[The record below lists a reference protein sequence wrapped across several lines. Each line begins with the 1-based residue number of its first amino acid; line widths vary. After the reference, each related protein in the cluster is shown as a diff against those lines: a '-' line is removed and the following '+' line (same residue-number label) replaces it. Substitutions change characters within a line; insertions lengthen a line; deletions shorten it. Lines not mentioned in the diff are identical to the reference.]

1 MDCTQIPSGQAAM
14 TGNIQNWISSFPRW
28 SPPSRIIPAIP
39 GNKNHRQMATKSA
52 WDYKTTFILE
62 WQRLAGPDQQQE
74 S

>member
-1 MDCTQIPSGQAAM
+1 MLMVILIATCALA
-14 TGNIQNWISSFPRW
+14 ISKTESVASQDG
-28 SPPSRIIPAIP
+28 SPPSHIIPAIP

-52 WDYKTTFILE
+52 WDYKTTFILK